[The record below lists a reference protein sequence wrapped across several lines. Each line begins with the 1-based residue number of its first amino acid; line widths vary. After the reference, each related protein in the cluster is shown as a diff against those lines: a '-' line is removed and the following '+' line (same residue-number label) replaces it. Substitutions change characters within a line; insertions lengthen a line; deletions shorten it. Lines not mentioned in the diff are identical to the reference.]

1 MQQTIKPPRLR
12 PGDTVGTV
20 SPSWGGA
27 GTFPHRV
34 EAGLR
39 QLEAMGFRTKVG
51 AHALNRIGYVSD
63 TPENRAADL
72 HDMFRDPEVRAIV
85 AAIGGDHSC
94 QLLPL
99 LDLDLIRANPK
110 IFMGYSDNTVLN
122 VAFWKGAGLRTF
134 NGPALITD
142 FAEQPRMYEYT
153 ERCMLKVLCEAQ
165 PAGLVEPSP
174 WWTEEFQNWEEKL
187 DLERPRTQLPSPGW
201 TWLKPGKAEGT
212 LVGGCV
218 ESLQHLRGTHFWP
231 GLDDWQGAIFFWET
245 SEDKPSP
252 AVVDG
257 ILMDYEN
264 MGVLERLGGMIVGR
278 PMYYTG
284 EEKAQLN
291 DIILERT
298 RKYDFPVVTGMDF
311 GHTAPQF
318 TLPVG
323 CRALIDGEG
332 RRFEIVEAAVE

>member
-1 MQQTIKPPRLR
+1 MQQIIKPPRLR
-12 PGDTVGTV
+12 PGDTVGVV

-27 GTFPHRV
+27 GTFPHRLD
-34 EAGLR
+34 AGLR
-39 QLEAMGFRTKVG
+39 QLEAMSFRTKVG
-51 AHALNRIGYVSD
+51 AHALNRHGYVSD

-99 LDLDLIRANPK
+99 LDFDLIRANPK

-153 ERCMLKVLCEAQ
+153 ERYMLRVLCEAQ
-165 PAGLVEPSP
+165 PAGEIEPSP
-174 WWTEEFQNWEEKL
+174 WWTEEFQNWGAKL
-187 DLERPRTQLPSPGW
+187 DLERPRERVPSPGW
-201 TWLKPGKAEGT
+201 TWLKPGTADGA
-212 LVGGCV
+212 LIGGCI
-218 ESLQHLRGTHFWP
+218 ESLQHLRGTRFWP
-231 GLDDWQGAIFFWET
+231 GLDEWEGAIFFWET

-278 PMYYTG
+278 PMYYTD
-284 EEKAQLN
+284 EEKALLN
-291 DIILERT
+291 DIVLERT
-298 RKYDFPVVTGMDF
+298 RKYGFPMVTGMDF

-323 CRALIDGEG
+323 CRVRIDGES